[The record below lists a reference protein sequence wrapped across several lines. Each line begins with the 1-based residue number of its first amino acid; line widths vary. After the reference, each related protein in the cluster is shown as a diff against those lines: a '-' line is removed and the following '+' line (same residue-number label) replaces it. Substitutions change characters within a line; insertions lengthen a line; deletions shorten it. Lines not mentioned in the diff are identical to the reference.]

1 MKTDSLFY
9 RIFQTAP
16 GIVLELAGA
25 SPSDAVGYEFRSVE
39 LKQTAFRIDGVLI
52 PTQDNQNQPT
62 YFVEVQF
69 QRDDRLYHRF
79 FAELFLYLAQN
90 PSTDLSSANTLTPTS
105 GGE

>member
-16 GIVLELAGA
+16 GILLELAGA
-25 SPSDAVGYEFRSVE
+25 SPTDATGYKFRSVE
-39 LKQTAFRIDGVLI
+39 LKQTAFRIDGVLV
-52 PTQDNQNQPT
+52 PTQDVEHQPV

-69 QRDDRLYHRF
+69 QPDAYLYHRF

-90 PSTDLSSANTLTPTS
+90 PNTADWR
-105 GGE
+105 GC